1 MRCIRLLAL
10 VVAASCGGGGGS
22 SSTPTTPVVP
32 VTPTAPV
39 ATTAVSLKSNQI
51 NPPDILVAPS
61 ATVTFSNNDGIAHN
75 VTFASTDIA
84 TIGNWSSGDR
94 TARMPAPAGTYAY
107 TCTIHPGMN
116 GTVKV
121 Q

>member
-1 MRCIRLLAL
+1 MRCIHLLAL
-10 VVAASCGGGGGS
+10 VVAASCGGGGG

-39 ATTAVSLKSNQI
+39 ATIAVSLKSNQF

-61 ATVTFSNNDGIAHN
+61 ATVTFTNNDGITHN
-75 VTFASTDIA
+75 VTFASADIA
-84 TIGNWSSGDR
+84 SISNWSTGDR
-94 TARMPAPAGTYAY
+94 TAKMPAPAGTYSY

>member
-1 MRCIRLLAL
+1 MRYSRLLAL

-32 VTPTAPV
+32 VTPTVPV
-39 ATTAVSLKSNQI
+39 ATTAVSLKSNQF

-61 ATVTFSNNDGIAHN
+61 ATVTFTNNDGIAHN
-75 VTFASTDIA
+75 VTFASPDVASIN
-84 TIGNWSSGDR
+84 NWSTGDR
-94 TARMPAPAGTYAY
+94 TAKMPAPAGTYSY